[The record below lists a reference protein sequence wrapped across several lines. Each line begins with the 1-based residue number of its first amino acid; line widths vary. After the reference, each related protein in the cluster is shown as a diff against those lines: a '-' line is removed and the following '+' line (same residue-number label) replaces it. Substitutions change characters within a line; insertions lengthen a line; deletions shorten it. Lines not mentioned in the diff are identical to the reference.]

1 MNFKNLLNKK
11 FGKLT
16 VVSLDHLGKGGTFWL
31 CECECGHHKVVRGS
45 HLTAGDVKSC
55 GCLRK
60 EVLDSTTHGMSYS
73 RLYSSWASIKK
84 RCLLVTN
91 KSYKSYGGR
100 GITIC
105 DEWKESFEA
114 FRDWALANGYDDTL
128 TIDRIDNDG
137 NYEPSNCRW
146 VNAKTQARNRSTNTL
161 ITFNGETRCV
171 SEWAEMKG
179 MSNGALLE
187 RLRKGWSIERAL
199 TQKIRQ
205 LRKKVS

>member
-16 VVSLDHLGKGGTFWL
+16 VVSLDHLGKGGAFWL

-73 RLYSSWASIKK
+73 RLYNSWASIKK

-146 VNAKTQARNRSTNTL
+146 VNAKTQARNRITNTL
-161 ITFNGETRCV
+161 ITFNGKTRCV